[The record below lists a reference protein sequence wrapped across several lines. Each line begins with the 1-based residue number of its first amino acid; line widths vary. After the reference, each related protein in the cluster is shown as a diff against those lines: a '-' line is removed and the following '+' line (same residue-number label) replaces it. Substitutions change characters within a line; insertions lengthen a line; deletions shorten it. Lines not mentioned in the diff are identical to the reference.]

1 MSFNIYE
8 PWRDAE
14 AHAARLEEEYR
25 KYGTGNCESCGKTV
39 WHDEHFCSEC
49 MEIAIDNVRYF
60 TDWLAEK
67 NGWPREI
74 ALETA
79 LRILRI
85 LSCFPCAEEENCDRH
100 SCDFSIDNYYLT
112 DDMRGITVA
121 G

>member
-1 MSFNIYE
+1 MKCYPE

-49 MEIAIDNVRYF
+49 MEIAIDDVRYF

-67 NGWPREI
+67 
-74 ALETA
+74 TA
-79 LRILRI
+79 GRAR
-85 LSCFPCAEEENCDRH
+85 SRWKQH
-100 SCDFSIDNYYLT
+100 T
-112 DDMRGITVA
+112 KT
-121 G
+121 

>member
-1 MSFNIYE
+1 MKKDKIVIPAKVLPHLRPGQRSSMSFNIFE

-49 MEIAIDNVRYF
+49 MEIAIDDVRYF

-67 NGWPREI
+67 KRLAARDRAGNSIQRPEPRK
-74 ALETA
+74 A
-79 LRILRI
+79 
-85 LSCFPCAEEENCDRH
+85 
-100 SCDFSIDNYYLT
+100 
-112 DDMRGITVA
+112 A
-121 G
+121 GHCMVV

>member
-14 AHAARLEEEYR
+14 AHAARLEAEYK

-39 WHDEHFCSEC
+39 WHDEHFCAEC
-49 MEIAIDNVRYF
+49 MGIAIDDVRYF

-79 LRILRI
+79 YKD
-85 LSCFPCAEEENCDRH
+85 LSRGKRPGIVWLYDSASDIVAEEIAD
-100 SCDFSIDNYYLT
+100 
-112 DDMRGITVA
+112 GK
-121 G
+121 